1 MKFCY
6 QHLIKSKITIS
17 DKKNYFNTNSCSKY
31 CEPFWSCLKFF
42 KVFSFFEQASI
53 FLSFNVFRLA
63 DLNFRLSCLVAFF
76 CQYFLWLC
84 LFYQKTKV
92 QIMFVCSFLLF
103 TLFINFLSSCH
114 HVFSSQSTCCCL
126 NVLAHWLFNSLTFFL
141 VLILHDHFH
150 SSLTSSSFFSFSKFN
165 WQSVKLWLLA
175 L

>member
-1 MKFCY
+1 M
-6 QHLIKSKITIS
+6 
-17 DKKNYFNTNSCSKY
+17 
-31 CEPFWSCLKFF
+31 
-42 KVFSFFEQASI
+42 
-53 FLSFNVFRLA
+53 
-63 DLNFRLSCLVAFF
+63 AFF

-114 HVFSSQSTCCCL
+114 HVFSSPSTCCCL
-126 NVLAHWLFNSLTFFL
+126 NVLTHWLFNSLTFFL

-165 WQSVKLWLLA
+165 WQCQTLVTCFIDLPRKVDTGLLLRMTKIPGIAVIGMCVKLIFDSFETVIFVLLFIPVNYSCFELSLPA
-175 L
+175 LF